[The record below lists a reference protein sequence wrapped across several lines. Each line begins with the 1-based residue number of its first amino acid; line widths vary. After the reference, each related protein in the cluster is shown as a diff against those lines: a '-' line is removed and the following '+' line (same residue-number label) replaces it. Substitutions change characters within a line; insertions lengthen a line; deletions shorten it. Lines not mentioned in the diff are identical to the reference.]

1 MTQNRSFVDLN
12 RASTD
17 RMRTLV
23 AELSDAQLQQPLGEH
38 WTVAIALAHLAF
50 WDLRVVRFLETAEE
64 TGTLAPPAI
73 DVSVNDIC
81 LPLWA
86 AIPPRQAA
94 RMAVKAASA
103 LDERLA
109 RLSPELLAEL
119 DGLSHRWVVRA
130 LHRGDHLDEI
140 DAALGR

>member
-1 MTQNRSFVDLN
+1 MTQDRSFIDLN

-17 RMRTLV
+17 RLRTLV
-23 AELSDAQLQQPLGEH
+23 ADLSDAQLQQPLGEH
-38 WTVAIALAHLAF
+38 WTVSIALAHLAF
-50 WDLRVVRFLETAEE
+50 WDLRVVHFLETTEE

-73 DVSVNDIC
+73 DVSVNDIL
-81 LPLWA
+81 LPQWA
-86 AIPPRQAA
+86 ALPPRQAA
-94 RMAVKAASA
+94 RMAIEAASA

-109 RLSPELLAEL
+109 KLSPDLVAQL